1 MHRCDTLT
9 CPIPKQKSKANGK
22 VNISSYQSQSGSFK
36 SKTSVIWFDLSKLL
50 RSLNIQLWT
59 IWVFNLFTSGG
70 IMHIMW
76 FQQFFF
82 GMANFFLLHPEG
94 CHKTVLVVY
103 FLSPTKDK
111 NLFPWCFRKLFS
123 ATLIN

>member
-1 MHRCDTLT
+1 MHRCHTLT
-9 CPIPKQKSKANGK
+9 CLIPKQKSKANGK

-76 FQQFFF
+76 FQQYFFWN
-82 GMANFFLLHPEG
+82 GKCFFTASWG
-94 CHKTVLVVY
+94 CHKIVLVMY
-103 FLSPTKDK
+103 FLSPMKDK
-111 NLFPWCFRKLFS
+111 NLFPWCFLKLFS